1 MAKILVTGADGQ
13 LGNEFRKLARSRYDL
28 EFIFTDIGELD
39 ITKESDVNTFL
50 DKNRVNYILNCA
62 AYTAVDKAEEEPEKA
77 DLLNSHAVNILGRI
91 SNERNINLVHFST
104 DYVFDGEKKSPYSEE
119 DTPHPVTIYG
129 KSKLEGEEILRK
141 MKNWTIIRTS
151 WLYSASGNNFVKTIM
166 KISKEK
172 NKLKVVS
179 DQTGSPTWANDLART
194 TLILIDRTKDNRIQ
208 DKGVLYHYSNEGTC
222 TWYDFAREIVKLA
235 GFPIKIRPVHTKDYH
250 AIAPRP
256 AYSVLDTTKIKN
268 DLGIKIPD
276 WKESLQHC
284 ITEINQTT

>member
-1 MAKILVTGADGQ
+1 MCKILVTGADGQ

-39 ITKESDVNTFL
+39 ITKESEVNIFL

-77 DLLNSHAVNILGRI
+77 DLLNSHAVKILGNA
-91 SNERNINLVHFST
+91 SNKRDIRLIHFST
-104 DYVFDGEKKSPYSEE
+104 DYVFDGTKKSPYTEE
-119 DTPHPVTIYG
+119 DTPYPVTIYG
-129 KSKLEGEEILRK
+129 KSKLEGEKLLRK
-141 MKNWTIIRTS
+141 MKNCTIIRTS
-151 WLYSASGNNFVKTIM
+151 WLYSASGNNFVKTII
-166 KISKEK
+166 KISREK
-172 NKLKVVS
+172 NKLKIVS

-194 TLILIDRTKDNRIQ
+194 TLILIDRTKNNKTRD
-208 DKGVLYHYSNEGTC
+208 GCLLYHYSNEGMC
-222 TWYDFAREIVKLA
+222 TWYDFAREIMKIT
-235 GFPIKIRPVHTKDYH
+235 GFPIKIRPVKTKDYPSK
-250 AIAPRP
+250 APRP
-256 AYSVLDTTKIKN
+256 EYSVLDTTKIKN

>member
-39 ITKESDVNTFL
+39 ITKESEVNTFL

>member
-39 ITKESDVNTFL
+39 ITKESDVNIFL
-50 DKNRVNYILNCA
+50 NKNSVNYILNCA

-77 DLLNSHAVNILGRI
+77 DLLNSHAVKILGSV
-91 SNERNINLVHFST
+91 SNERNINLIHFST
-104 DYVFDGEKKSPYSEE
+104 DYVFDGTKNIPYTEE

-129 KSKLEGEEILRK
+129 KSKLKGEEILRK
-141 MKNWTIIRTS
+141 MKNWVIIRTS
-151 WLYSASGNNFVKTIM
+151 WLYSASGNNFVKTVM

-172 NKLKVVS
+172 HKLKVVS

-194 TLILIDRTKDNRIQ
+194 TLILIDRIKDNPNRE
-208 DKGVLYHYSNEGTC
+208 GSVLYHYSNEGTC

-235 GFPIKIRPVHTKDYH
+235 GLPIKIRPVRTKDYP
-250 AIAPRP
+250 AKAPRP

-268 DLGIKIPD
+268 ELGIKIPD